1 MNITEIY
8 SLKSKI
14 RLIKCHRKHTAAL
27 CRKNT
32 NLNPKMRVP
41 LKREKKCILWIL
53 LTVNLFQITTEEDSF
68 PVVPRETRNDIDPPS
83 PFFQLPETTNTYIII
98 NYLST
103 ATYLKVFILNH
114 PCPSMVY
121 QSQKKRRHQRWDGGG
136 GHWAIKRR
144 DIIYFAVL
152 YSLGPYKSPLLS
164 SLTREKRSINL
175 QGHKKRKSSIL
186 HKGRPVPARPAY
198 AFANYLKNNS
208 NSPSLWKIKRKTN
221 GWNIYR

>member
-1 MNITEIY
+1 
-8 SLKSKI
+8 
-14 RLIKCHRKHTAAL
+14 
-27 CRKNT
+27 
-32 NLNPKMRVP
+32 MRVP
-41 LKREKKCILWIL
+41 LNREKKCILWIL

-103 ATYLKVFILNH
+103 TTYLKVFILNH

>member
-1 MNITEIY
+1 
-8 SLKSKI
+8 
-14 RLIKCHRKHTAAL
+14 
-27 CRKNT
+27 
-32 NLNPKMRVP
+32 
-41 LKREKKCILWIL
+41 
-53 LTVNLFQITTEEDSF
+53 
-68 PVVPRETRNDIDPPS
+68 
-83 PFFQLPETTNTYIII
+83 
-98 NYLST
+98 
-103 ATYLKVFILNH
+103 
-114 PCPSMVY
+114 MVY

-186 HKGRPVPARPAY
+186 HKGPVAARPAY

-221 GWNIYR
+221 GWNIYSGTIVYQMNNVIWQMRWERFGATSGQKSPKERKYHQKLAVDPWKIKVRGSQDKFLDRF

>member
-1 MNITEIY
+1 
-8 SLKSKI
+8 
-14 RLIKCHRKHTAAL
+14 
-27 CRKNT
+27 
-32 NLNPKMRVP
+32 
-41 LKREKKCILWIL
+41 
-53 LTVNLFQITTEEDSF
+53 
-68 PVVPRETRNDIDPPS
+68 
-83 PFFQLPETTNTYIII
+83 
-98 NYLST
+98 
-103 ATYLKVFILNH
+103 
-114 PCPSMVY
+114 MVY

-221 GWNIYR
+221 GWNTIVYQMSNVIWQMRERFGATSGQKSPKERKYHQKLAVDPWKIKVRGSQTNF